1 MNNLP
6 AGSYLIDVTNPNYL
20 FEPMRVEITSKGKIR
35 ARKVNYIQTSAVQQ
49 LPYPL
54 RFKPKIAFKYFQTRE
69 NWKLTDVLFNPMVL
83 MMVLPLLLLVLPKM
97 VNMDE
102 VSGSKDA
109 TPPVAQMP
117 QYEMPELSEMMTSF
131 FGSSSDSN
139 KENKPS
145 KQARKKS

>member
-1 MNNLP
+1 
-6 AGSYLIDVTNPNYL
+6 LIDVTNPNYL

-54 RFKPKIAFKYFQTRE
+54 RFKPKTAFKYFQTRE

-83 MMVLPLLLLVLPKM
+83 MMILPLLLLVLPKM
-97 VNMDE
+97 VNMEE
-102 VSGSKDA
+102 VTGSKET
-109 TPPVAQMP
+109 TPAAVPQLS

-131 FGSSSDSN
+131 FGSATDSN

-145 KQARKKS
+145 KQSKKKN